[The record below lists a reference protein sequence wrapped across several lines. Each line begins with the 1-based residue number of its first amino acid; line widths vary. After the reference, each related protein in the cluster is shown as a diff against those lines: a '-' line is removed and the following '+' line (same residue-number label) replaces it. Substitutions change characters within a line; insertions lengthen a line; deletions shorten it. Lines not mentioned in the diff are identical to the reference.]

1 MKLDDRNDE
10 MQELD
15 DENLDG
21 IAGGAGQEGGWDDP
35 RERDHSNKKDD
46 PKDV

>member
-1 MKLDDRNDE
+1 MKFDDVNDE
-10 MQELD
+10 MQELN
-15 DENLDG
+15 DEQLDG
-21 IAGGAGQEGGWDDP
+21 VAGGAGQEGDWDDP

>member
-1 MKLDDRNDE
+1 MNLDDRNDE
-10 MQELD
+10 TQELN
-15 DENLDG
+15 DERLDG
-21 IAGGAGQEGGWDDP
+21 IAGGASQEGDWDDP

>member
-1 MKLDDRNDE
+1 MELDDRNDE
-10 MQELD
+10 MQELN
-15 DENLDG
+15 DEQLDG
-21 IAGGAGQEGGWDDP
+21 VAGGAGQEGDWDDP

>member
-10 MQELD
+10 AQELN
-15 DENLDG
+15 DEHLDG
-21 IAGGAGQEGGWDDP
+21 IVGGTGQESDWDDP